1 MGSTFLCY
9 IPGEPHINMAGL
21 GIIDTSSIS
30 IPGIDNWNRRSN
42 MFIKL
47 KYNGV
52 NCLLGCAAKPPTRNF

>member
-47 KYNGV
+47 KNMV
-52 NCLLGCAAKPPTRNF
+52 